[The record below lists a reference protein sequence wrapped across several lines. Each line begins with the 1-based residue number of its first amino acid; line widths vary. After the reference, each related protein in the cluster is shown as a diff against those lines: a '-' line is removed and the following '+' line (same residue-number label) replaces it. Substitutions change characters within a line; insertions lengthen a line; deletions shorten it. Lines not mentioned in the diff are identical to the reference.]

1 MAAMDLLAAELAPP
15 PRTAD
20 RLRRIGQWNE
30 HDRNPSRHRR
40 HSAGT
45 GREDWLREIRS
56 DKGRYWRDHGVLGVL
71 GMVGAGVVLW
81 AIGSPYAAI
90 GALGA
95 VLAPWLCGARELYTE
110 QMKFRWR
117 LTNMRL
123 IGPGGRSVYL
133 LELDKVRR
141 LMGDIQVITKAGDKY
156 LINAIST
163 ARSGFVA
170 DIEAARLNTLSSAKA
185 SVRP

>member
-1 MAAMDLLAAELAPP
+1 M
-15 PRTAD
+15 
-20 RLRRIGQWNE
+20 NE
-30 HDRNPSRHRR
+30 PIETRPDTDNIPLEP
-40 HSAGT
+40 G
-45 GREDWLREIRS
+45 EKVLREIRS

-95 VLAPWLCGARELYTE
+95 VLALAVRGLWLYRE

-117 LTNMRL
+117 LTNSRL

-141 LMGDIQVITKAGDKY
+141 LMGDIQVITNAGDKY
-156 LINAIST
+156 LIKHIDRAEHV
-163 ARSGFVA
+163 VA
-170 DIEAARLNTLSSAKA
+170 EIEAARLKRSK
-185 SVRP
+185 RKGG

>member
-1 MAAMDLLAAELAPP
+1 M
-15 PRTAD
+15 
-20 RLRRIGQWNE
+20 NE
-30 HDRNPSRHRR
+30 QIETRPDTDEIPLEP
-40 HSAGT
+40 G
-45 GREDWLREIRS
+45 EKLLREIRS
-56 DKGRYWRDHGVLGVL
+56 DKGRYWRDHGVLGVI

-95 VLAPWLCGARELYTE
+95 VLALAVRGLWLYRE

-117 LTNMRL
+117 LTDIRL

-133 LELDKVRR
+133 LELATVRR

-156 LINAIST
+156 LIKHIDEAE
-163 ARSGFVA
+163 AVVA
-170 DIEAARLNTLSSAKA
+170 EIEAARAKRA
-185 SVRP
+185 KRKGD

>member
-1 MAAMDLLAAELAPP
+1 M
-15 PRTAD
+15 
-20 RLRRIGQWNE
+20 NE
-30 HDRNPSRHRR
+30 QIETRPDTDDIPLEP
-40 HSAGT
+40 G
-45 GREDWLREIRS
+45 EKLLREIRS

-95 VLAPWLCGARELYTE
+95 VLALAVRGAWLYTE

-141 LMGDIQVITKAGDKY
+141 LMGDIQVITKG
-156 LINAIST
+156 
-163 ARSGFVA
+163 G
-170 DIEAARLNTLSSAKA
+170 
-185 SVRP
+185 